1 METRQDIVEIAY
13 VLISCDLGYEAAIIG
28 KLEKISEIKEVRG
41 TLGVFDIFVKIQAD
55 SKDLIEET
63 ITKIRKIQNI
73 RGTNTLTAIIT
84 QGGR

>member
-1 METRQDIVEIAY
+1 MEIAY
-13 VLISCDLGYEAAIIG
+13 VLVSCDLGYETEIIQ
-28 KLEKISEIKEVRG
+28 KLEKILEIKEVRG

-55 SKDLIEET
+55 SKDIVEET

-73 RGTNTLTAIIT
+73 RGTNTLTAIMT